1 MVLRLKDLNNK
12 YPWCGDKIEETF
24 TGSQHA
30 EMYVDK
36 IEKGWLCYG
45 VG

>member
-1 MVLRLKDLNNK
+1 MVLRLKDLNYK
-12 YPWCGDKIEETF
+12 YPCSGHNIEETF